1 MIQNVYGLS
10 LDRDNVFEFSLN
22 ALGFMTFKNENFEN
36 DFFKNLDETFDE
48 SILIGWMKTFQ
59 GDMIER
65 SANTKH
71 RDFLEWFGNFIVGF
85 EILPV
90 TWSGFRRFMISWID
104 GVIYRRSRPDF
115 PQSISSFFFTYWKT
129 KERRKRI
136 KANASFIMQPV
147 KESSLSRFL

>member
-10 LDRDNVFEFSLN
+10 LDRDNVFELSLN
-22 ALGFMTFKNENFEN
+22 ASGFMTFKNENVEN

-48 SILIGWMKTFQ
+48 SILIDWMKTFQ
-59 GDMIER
+59 SHMIKR
-65 SANTKH
+65 SANTEH
-71 RDFLEWFGNFIVGF
+71 RNFSEWFRNFITRF
-85 EILPV
+85 KILPV
-90 TWSGFRRFMISWID
+90 TRSGFRRFMISWID
-104 GVIYRRSRPDF
+104 WVIYRRSRPDF